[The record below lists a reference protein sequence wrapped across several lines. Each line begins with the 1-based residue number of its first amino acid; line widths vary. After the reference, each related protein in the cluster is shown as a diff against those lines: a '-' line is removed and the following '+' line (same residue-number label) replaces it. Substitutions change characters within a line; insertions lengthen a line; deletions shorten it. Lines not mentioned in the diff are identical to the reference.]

1 MTDLTSDKLVQTFLS
16 APLVSFDTEFE
27 NSPTP
32 RYARWTGFSMAC
44 RVADGPEGLLV
55 RYWPFKGHE
64 AVDPKWA
71 INTLIAPILGNP
83 ERRVAMHYC
92 KVDVGIVASRNIPVR
107 CQLEDTGIK
116 AFLWDENLLRGLKPQ
131 AKEVLGFGDAL
142 TYSQTQKE
150 LKQYDKKAAQ
160 AIKDVCKAA
169 WEHYAE
175 NRRTSSEESPP
186 DLEIMD
192 DWPSWKRV
200 VHRLPPKMPKTDVVD
215 YIHGRFS
222 QKINEFYQREKDK
235 RFAKYG
241 GDDAKYTLLLEEFYS
256 QKFVEF
262 KAETGCDLQ
271 LIHDELELPIMKI
284 VVEMEYNGV
293 SIDLPCVQRIR
304 KGLIEIKA
312 SLEAQFAKW
321 FGTDFNP
328 RAAAQVAH
336 LFWNVL
342 KLKPPAWHKPS
353 KKTGAFGVSDDVLT
367 YFAEKQNVGVAKAL
381 KRLRGVN
388 ILLSTFA
395 EGIIGAEKN
404 GRIHTSFNPVGAD
417 TGRFSSSDPINMQ
430 NIPKPAKM
438 PQLWA
443 PDGWKPEPEDK
454 PKNLP
459 EGRVYAGVDKKTG
472 QYKWRLESFRKCF
485 VPSPGFKLIS
495 YDLSQIELRLAAHF
509 SKDKELIEA
518 YTRWDC
524 AECKSTGHTTVALH
538 KCPKCGAG
546 AGKRDKLNPEQPPIK
561 GFCLGQDIHAKTC
574 VLTPLFKTYGM
585 ERGRDLAKP
594 VNFGLLYMK
603 QYKSLALEL
612 DVTEPEA
619 KVIYDGYFNAYPGL
633 RRFHQWIEQRLL
645 NVGWFEMLSGRR
657 RRFMADVRLFKMG
670 KMPEWQ
676 FRSVLRTASN
686 CIIQGSAA
694 DVMKLGMITFWR
706 KIRANPK
713 YAGVRI
719 MLQVHDEILLEA
731 PEAIAEEVSAI
742 LQESLETCCSLRV
755 PILSEGSVG
764 RTTWEDAH

>member
-1 MTDLTSDKLVQTFLS
+1 MTDLTSEKLVKTFLT

-44 RVADGPEGLLV
+44 RPEGAEEPLV

-71 INTLIAPILGNP
+71 MDTLIRPILSDP

-92 KVDVGIVASRNIPVR
+92 KVDIGIVAARNIPVR
-107 CQLEDTGIK
+107 CRIEDTGIK
-116 AFLWDENLLRGLKPQ
+116 AFLWDENNLRGLKPQ
-131 AKEVLGFGDAL
+131 AKLVLGVTEAL
-142 TYSQTQKE
+142 TYTQTQKE
-150 LKQYDKKAAQ
+150 LKEYDKKAIQ
-160 AIKDVCKAA
+160 AVKDTCNSA
-169 WEHYAE
+169 WAYYAE
-175 NRRTSSEESPP
+175 HRRKSTEQTPDDSSV
-186 DLEIMD
+186 MD

-200 VHRLPPKMPKTDVVD
+200 VHRLPPKMSKVDVTE
-215 YIHGRFS
+215 YTSGRFA
-222 QKINEFYQREKDK
+222 QRIHEYYQREKDK

-241 GDDAKYTLLLEEFYS
+241 ADDAKYTLLLEEFYS
-256 QKFVEF
+256 KKFEEF
-262 KAETGCDLQ
+262 KVESGCDLQ
-271 LIHDELELPIMKI
+271 QIHDELELPIMKI
-284 VVEMEYNGV
+284 VVEMEYNGISV
-293 SIDLPCVQRIR
+293 DLPCIQRIR
-304 KGLIEIKA
+304 SGLVEIKT

-321 FGTDFNP
+321 LGPDFNM
-328 RAAAQVAH
+328 RSSEQVCH

-342 KLKPPAWHKPS
+342 KLKPPVWHKPS
-353 KKTGAFGVSDDVLT
+353 KKTGAFGVSAEVLE
-367 YFAEKQNVGVAKAL
+367 YFAEKKNVGIAKAL
-381 KRLRGVN
+381 LRLRGVN
-388 ILLSTFA
+388 MLLGTFA
-395 EGIIGAEKN
+395 EGIIAAEKN
-404 GRIHTSFNPVGAD
+404 GRVHASFNSVGAD
-417 TGRFSSSDPINMQ
+417 TGRWSSNDPNMQ
-430 NIPKPAKM
+430 NIPKAAKI
-438 PQLWA
+438 PQTWA

-454 PKNLP
+454 PTNLP
-459 EGRVYAGVDKKTG
+459 LGKVYSGFDKKNKRH
-472 QYKWRLESFRKCF
+472 KWRLESFRKCF
-485 VPSPGFKLIS
+485 VPSPGYKLIS

-509 SKDKELIEA
+509 SQDKELIEA

-524 AECKSTGHTTVALH
+524 AECKGTGHTTVALH
-538 KCPKCGAG
+538 KCPTCGAK

-603 QYKSLALEL
+603 HYKSLALEL

-619 KVIYDGYFNAYPGL
+619 KVIYDGYFAAYPGL

-657 RRFMADVRLFKMG
+657 RRFMTDVRFFKTG
-670 KMPEWQ
+670 KMAEWQ
-676 FRSVLRTASN
+676 FRAVLRTASN

-713 YAGVRI
+713 YNGVRL

-742 LQESLETCCSLRV
+742 LQESLETCCQIRV

-764 RTTWEDAH
+764 ATSWESAH